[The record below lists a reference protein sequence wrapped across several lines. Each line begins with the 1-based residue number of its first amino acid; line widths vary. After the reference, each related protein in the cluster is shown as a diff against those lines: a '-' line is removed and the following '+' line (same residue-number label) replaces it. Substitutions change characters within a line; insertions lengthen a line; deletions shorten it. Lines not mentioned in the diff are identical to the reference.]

1 MNLNL
6 AKYYYKLFN
15 KQKYQSYKSLKKLE
29 ESKRIFKDK
38 YEIYINNIQKVIKE
52 RKAISFLHSGHLGD
66 LVYALPVIKE
76 LSKDHECHF
85 YIQANKKIP
94 VDYYKHPAGGVY
106 MDDRMLNLFLPLMK
120 KQKFIHKVEKYNN
133 QEIDINFD
141 IFRTLPVN
149 ICFNSPRWYFHITG
163 VQVDLTDPYL
173 EVDPHEKIKNKI
185 VIHRTFRHRNQF
197 INYKFLKNYNDLIFI
212 GTKDEFEDLKK
223 DVQNLELYDCKDY
236 LDMARVIM
244 ACKFFI
250 GNQSVAYPIA
260 EALKVPRIL
269 EAEPSFPV
277 VQPIGK
283 NAFDFYYQPHFEKW
297 CTYFEN
303 KYTKTKNEQV

>member
-1 MNLNL
+1 MRLNL
-6 AKYYYKLFN
+6 TKYYYKFFN
-15 KQKYQSYKSLKKLE
+15 KRKYVNFKRLKKIE
-29 ESKRIFKDK
+29 ESKKIFKEE
-38 YEIYINNIQKVIKE
+38 YQEYINNIQKVIKE
-52 RKAISFLHSGHLGD
+52 KKVITFLHSGHLGD

-85 YIQANKKIP
+85 YIQSNKKIP

-120 KQKFIHKVEKYNN
+120 KQKFIHKVEKYDN
-133 QEIDINFD
+133 QKIDINFD

-149 ICFNSPRWYFHITG
+149 ICFNSPRWYFHISG
-163 VQVDLTDPYL
+163 IQVDLTDPYL
-173 EVDPHEKIKNKI
+173 EVEPHDKVKNKI

-197 INYKFLKNYNDLIFI
+197 INYKFLKNFNDLVFV
-212 GTKDEFEDLKK
+212 GTKDEYEDLKK
-223 DVQNLELYDCKDY
+223 DIPNLELYNCEDY
-236 LDMARVIM
+236 LDMARVIKSS
-244 ACKFFI
+244 KFFI

-260 EALKVPRIL
+260 EAMKVPRIL
-269 EAEPSFPV
+269 EAEPDFPV

-297 CTYFEN
+297 CTYLEN
-303 KYTKTKNEQV
+303 KYTKTKNE

>member
-1 MNLNL
+1 MKLDIK
-6 AKYYYKLFN
+6 KYYYKLFDYRKYKRLKDQDKIQKSVEIFE
-15 KQKYQSYKSLKKLE
+15 KQYKSYIYEVVKKIE
-29 ESKRIFKDK
+29 
-38 YEIYINNIQKVIKE
+38 NNKNIT
-52 RKAISFLHSGHLGD
+52 FLHSGHLGD

-76 LSKDHECHF
+76 LSKNHVCHF

-94 VDYYKHPAGGVY
+94 VEYYKHPAGGVY
-106 MDDRMLNLFLPLMK
+106 IDDRMLDLWLPLMK
-120 KQKFIHKVEKYNN
+120 EQKFIHKVEKYNN

-149 ICFNSPRWYFHITG
+149 IHFNSPRWYFHISG
-163 VQVDLTDPYL
+163 IQVDLAEPYL
-173 EVDPHEKIKNKI
+173 EVEPHEKIKNKI

-197 INYKFLKNYNDLIFI
+197 INYKFLENYENLIFI
-212 GTKDEFEDLKK
+212 GTKDEYDDLKK
-223 DVQNLELYDCKDY
+223 DVKNLEIYDCKDY
-236 LDMARVIM
+236 LDMARVIK

-269 EAEPSFPV
+269 EAEPNFPV

-283 NAFDFYYQPHFEKW
+283 KAFDFYYQPHFEKW
-297 CTYFEN
+297 C
-303 KYTKTKNEQV
+303 KYLNNLN

>member
-1 MNLNL
+1 MKLNL
-6 AKYYYKLFN
+6 AKYYYKFFN
-15 KQKYQSYKSLKKLE
+15 KGKYANIKYLNKLE
-29 ESKRIFKDK
+29 ESKKIFKEE
-38 YEIYINNIQKVIKE
+38 YEEYINNIQKLIKE
-52 RKAISFLHSGHLGD
+52 KKVINFLHSGHLGD

-85 YIQANKKIP
+85 YIQSNKKIP
-94 VDYYKHPAGGVY
+94 VDYYKHPAGGVF

-133 QEIDINFD
+133 QKIDINFD

-149 ICFNSPRWYFHITG
+149 ICFNSPRWYFHIAG
-163 VQVDLTDPYL
+163 IQVDLTDPYL
-173 EVDPHEKIKNKI
+173 EVQPHDKVKNKI

-197 INYKFLKNYNDLIFI
+197 INYKFLKNFNDLVFV
-212 GTKDEFEDLKK
+212 GTKDEYEDLKK
-223 DVQNLELYDCKDY
+223 DVPNLELYNCQDY
-236 LDMARVIM
+236 LDMARVIKSS
-244 ACKFFI
+244 KFFI

-269 EAEPSFPV
+269 EAEPDFPV

-297 CTYFEN
+297 CTYLEN
-303 KYTKTKNEQV
+303 KYTKNKNE